1 MGRVVEAPPELL
13 EFLYRYDRA
22 VQTLA
27 LGLRT
32 VVHKEMAPCHEY
44 IFEMKS
50 KVVLLYGSTEHVIAD
65 GMCSIS
71 VFRKHVTLGFTRGA
85 DLKDP
90 AGVLHGSGT
99 LMRHLT
105 INKLSQLDRPEIR
118 AFLRQAR
125 KHAGMKRRT
134 LRTPAEVV
142 TRVKP
147 NRVSWPP
154 S

>member
-1 MGRVVEAPPELL
+1 MGRVGRAGEAPPELL

-32 VVHKEMAPCHEY
+32 VVHDEMAPCHEY

-50 KVVLLYGSTEHVIAD
+50 KVVLLYGSTEHVITD
-65 GMCSIS
+65 GICSIS
-71 VFRKHVTLGFTRGA
+71 VYRRHVSLGFTCGA

-90 AGVLHGSGT
+90 AGVLQGSGT

-105 INKLSQLDRPEIR
+105 IKKLSELDRPEIR

-125 KHAGMKRRT
+125 KHAGLKRRDSKT
-134 LRTPAEVV
+134 RADIV

-147 NRVSWPP
+147 KRV
-154 S
+154 